1 MRGYDHLTILSPSF
15 HGFRKERLA
24 QNTTKNALQ
33 NMSLAAYASVAWDHA
48 LSLLSLYV
56 SHVFPLEL
64 KKQRSKKQQQ
74 QQQKN
79 NGWSQVKASETN
91 KLRYLIPGP
100 M

>member
-1 MRGYDHLTILSPSF
+1 MRGYDHVTILSPSF

-74 QQQKN
+74 QQQKIT
-79 NGWSQVKASETN
+79 AD
-91 KLRYLIPGP
+91 LRLKQARLTS
-100 M
+100 